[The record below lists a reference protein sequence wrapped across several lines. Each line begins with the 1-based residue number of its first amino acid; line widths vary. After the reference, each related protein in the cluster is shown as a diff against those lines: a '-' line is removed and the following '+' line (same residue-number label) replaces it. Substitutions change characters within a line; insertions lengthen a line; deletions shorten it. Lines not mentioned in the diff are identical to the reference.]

1 LHLLFEVL
9 LSNEF
14 VSQVFLESEHTNVI
28 GKFFS
33 QYIGEI
39 RFNIG
44 RLEGNSFV
52 GWAIMHVLHHARES
66 NEQFSDHSSDQMN
79 TEGLV
84 FHVGFKHVINASASL
99 SSRLEFDSLVG
110 VGLHNTGQDDLLNL
124 SNSHLLTESIASLTT
139 SLLSL
144 SFFLFTENTLT
155 LCFSLSVDLVE
166 NSLLVTESLGLQ
178 AGGESLTN
186 AGFLLLFGIDVE
198 PGLGVQLGDEV
209 GPEGKVLSGA

>member
-1 LHLLFEVL
+1 
-9 LSNEF
+9 
-14 VSQVFLESEHTNVI
+14 
-28 GKFFS
+28 
-33 QYIGEI
+33 
-39 RFNIG
+39 
-44 RLEGNSFV
+44 
-52 GWAIMHVLHHARES
+52 
-66 NEQFSDHSSDQMN
+66 MN

-84 FHVGFKHVINASASL
+84 FHVGLKHVINASASL

-124 SNSHLLTESIASLTT
+124 SNSDLLTESIASLTT

-144 SFFLFTENTLT
+144 GFFLFTENTLT